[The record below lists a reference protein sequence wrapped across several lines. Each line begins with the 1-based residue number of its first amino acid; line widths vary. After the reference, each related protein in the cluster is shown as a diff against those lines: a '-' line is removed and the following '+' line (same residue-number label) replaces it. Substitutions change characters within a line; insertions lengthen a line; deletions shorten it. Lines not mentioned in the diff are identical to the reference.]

1 MSLPHIAGCS
11 SVANTESAAACLT
24 VPEPPR
30 TPEHVR
36 KYRRSYF
43 AAAGQRVVHPGQI
56 EDMKKIDPKAVC
68 GKITVDGEHVDEVM
82 TMGPQTAF
90 GDFTNAKMEASYQ
103 TAKREPLGKTYSR
116 GHVLPDECASREF
129 AFGVGGGSSQD
140 AKDLIYPTVVED
152 DTQHHELYLKSH
164 AAFGPGEQRNRKYV
178 NMGLD
183 PVKHRFGKVES
194 TARVTNLVE
203 MCLNPAIDESVPK
216 TAITA
221 KQVEDLKN
229 TRDHLGRARNL
240 GHGARGHLPAD
251 HIFGVVGA
259 SDRWDARTCIQGE
272 YSAEEQAVDPDL
284 GCSQTVGWRNVTTE
298 TRAYGCPS
306 IRSDVEPPATRS
318 VADNNNYGD
327 DVPAEFLLYP
337 PQFASL
343 GIEDRE
349 FVTPRSKQEI
359 FALFQDS
366 GCASIAVDLEA
377 VWERACGDSLTPSGY
392 ASVEEFRRALNAAQ
406 DQQ

>member
-1 MSLPHIAGCS
+1 MLPGAAGCS
-11 SVANTESAAACLT
+11 SVADTESAAQCLT

-56 EDMKKIDPKAVC
+56 EDMKQIDPTAVC
-68 GKITVDGEHVDEVM
+68 GKTTGDGEHVDDVL

-90 GDFTNAKMEASYQ
+90 GDFANAKMESCYA
-103 TAKREPLGKTYSR
+103 TAKREPLGKSFNR
-116 GHVLPDECASREF
+116 GHVLPDQCKNKDF
-129 AFGVGGGSSQD
+129 AYGVSTGSSQD

-152 DTQHHELYLKSH
+152 DSQHHELYLKSH
-164 AAFGPGEQRNRKYV
+164 AAFGPGEQRNRNYEWDKTG
-178 NMGLD
+178 MD

-216 TAITA
+216 TEITA
-221 KQVEDLKN
+221 KQVEDMKN

-240 GHGARGHLPAD
+240 GHGERGLPED

-259 SDRWDARTCIQGE
+259 SDRWDARTCIQGQ
-272 YSAEEQAVDPDL
+272 YSAEEQAPDPDL
-284 GCSQTVGWRNVTTE
+284 GCSMTVGWRNVTTE

-343 GIEDRE
+343 GIEDAE
-349 FVTPRSKQEI
+349 FAKPRAKDEI
-359 FALFQDS
+359 FALFKDS
-366 GCASIAVDLEA
+366 GCASIAVDLEQ
-377 VWERACGDSLTPSGY
+377 VWETACGDTLTPPGSV
-392 ASVEEFRRALNAAQ
+392 SVEEFRRALNALQ
-406 DQQ
+406 DQ